1 MVLFKSA
8 PPPRHHRGN
17 QLLRHGSW
25 YTWSGRVDRFFTRCR
40 TSGIRPLRPRRLRV
54 PRCEPYGE
62 TLHLDPSPLDQAGL
76 REELRAF
83 AAELRALTVSEE
95 MLLFRDLYRGDA
107 HPRLVDALLCWL
119 RAELVSAAGDPRAA
133 LFSPPT
139 PARGKDNSFLL
150 HADLF
155 VVDKLWLIFDDVPDD
170 GSGRSTFVPRRA
182 FVECLDE
189 VQSLAASARAQLVQ
203 LVHGEIRRDSF
214 DRLYRLLH
222 VDARWRD
229 ELHEVLEGRTLRIG
243 LRSGEGYLVN
253 DRFWLHGRDRVSA
266 PVGARRFRRLTF
278 GAISS
283 AARAW

>member
-1 MVLFKSA
+1 MVLFRAVSS
-8 PPPRHHRGN
+8 PRHHRGN
-17 QLLRHGSW
+17 PLHQHGRW
-25 YTWSGRVDRFFTRCR
+25 YTWSDRAGRFFARCR
-40 TSGIRPLRPRRLRV
+40 TSEIRPLRPRRLRV

-62 TLHLDPSPLDQAGL
+62 TLHLDPAPLERVGL
-76 REELRAF
+76 REELRVF
-83 AAELRALTVSEE
+83 AAELRELTVDDE

-107 HPRLVDALLCWL
+107 DPRLVDALLSWL
-119 RAELVSAAGDPRAA
+119 RAELVAVAGDPRAA

-155 VVDKLWLIFDDVPDD
+155 VVDKLWLIFDDVPED

-182 FVECLDE
+182 FVESLDQ
-189 VQSLAASARAQLVQ
+189 VRSLPAPAREQLVQ

-222 VDARWRD
+222 LDARWCD
-229 ELHEVLEGRTLRIG
+229 ELREVLEGCTLRIG
-243 LRSGEGYLVN
+243 LRSGEGYLLN
-253 DRFWLHGRDRVSA
+253 DRSWLHGRDHVSA

-278 GAISS
+278 GEIA
-283 AARAW
+283 AMARAR